1 MEPIKLKHLLTVEDL
16 SLNEVI
22 GLINRAN
29 EFKHHRATFKLN
41 QAVFATNLF
50 FENSTRTHRSFEMAE
65 RKLNME
71 VIQFD
76 TNTSSVNKG
85 ETLYDTVLT
94 MCAIGID
101 IAVIRHSQE
110 EYYKELVDQNGITCS
125 IINGGDG
132 RGQHPTQ
139 CLLDLMTIQNEFS
152 HFDGLK
158 IAIVGDIRNS
168 RVARSNA
175 ILLNQLGAQ
184 ISYCGP
190 EIWYDETFN
199 QYGKR
204 ENLDDILNQLDV
216 VMLLRVQHERHE
228 NKDSF
233 GKEMYHANYGLT
245 MERYKQLNSKCI
257 IMHPAPVNRDSELAS
272 ECVEAPQSRI
282 VEQMRNGVFMRMAVL
297 EAICLY
303 RGFIV

>member
-1 MEPIKLKHLLTVEDL
+1 MEPIKLKHLLSVEDL
-16 SLNEVI
+16 SIDEVLR
-22 GLINRAN
+22 LINSAN
-29 EFKHHRATFKLN
+29 DFKHNRKTLSLN
-41 QAVFATNLF
+41 RPVYTSNLF

-76 TNTSSVNKG
+76 ASTSSVNKG

-101 IAVIRHSQE
+101 ITVIRHSQE
-110 EYYKELVDQNGITCS
+110 EYYKELINQNGITCS

-139 CLLDLMTIQNEFS
+139 CLLDLMTIQNEFEN
-152 HFDGLK
+152 FKGLR

-175 ILLNQLGAQ
+175 ILLNRLGA
-184 ISYCGP
+184 IVSFCGP
-190 EIWYDETFN
+190 EIWYDESFN

-204 ENLDDILNQLDV
+204 ENLDDILDQLDV
-216 VMLLRVQHERHE
+216 VMLLRVQHERHD
-228 NKDSF
+228 NDDSF
-233 GKEMYHANYGLT
+233 SKETYHSNYGLT
-245 MERYKQLNSKCI
+245 ISRYNQLKPSCI

-297 EAICLY
+297 EAICTY
-303 RGFIV
+303 RGLIK

>member
-1 MEPIKLKHLLTVEDL
+1 MKPIKLKHLLSVEDL
-16 SLNEVI
+16 SLDEVI
-22 GLINRAN
+22 GLIERAN
-29 EFKHHRATFKLN
+29 DFKQN
-41 QAVFATNLF
+41 QTSINLKQTVYTSNLF

-65 RKLNME
+65 RKLGLE

-76 TNTSSVNKG
+76 ASTSSVNKG

-110 EYYKELVDQNGITCS
+110 AYYNELIHQAGITCS

-139 CLLDLMTIQNEFS
+139 CLLDLMTIQNEFNR
-152 HFDGLK
+152 FEGLN

-175 ILLNQLGAQ
+175 ILLNRLGAKV
-184 ISYCGP
+184 SFCGP
-190 EIWYDETFN
+190 EVWFDESFN
-199 QYGKR
+199 EYGR
-204 ENLDDILNQLDV
+204 LENLDDILAQLDV
-216 VMLLRVQHERHE
+216 IMLLRVQHERHD
-228 NKDSF
+228 KYDLFS
-233 GKEMYHANYGLT
+233 KETYHSNYGLT
-245 MERYKQLNSKCI
+245 MNRYHQLKPSCI
-257 IMHPAPVNRDSELAS
+257 VMHPAPVNRDSELAS

-282 VEQMRNGVFMRMAVL
+282 VEQMRNGVFMRMAIL
-297 EAICLY
+297 EAICAY
-303 RGFIV
+303 RGLIQ